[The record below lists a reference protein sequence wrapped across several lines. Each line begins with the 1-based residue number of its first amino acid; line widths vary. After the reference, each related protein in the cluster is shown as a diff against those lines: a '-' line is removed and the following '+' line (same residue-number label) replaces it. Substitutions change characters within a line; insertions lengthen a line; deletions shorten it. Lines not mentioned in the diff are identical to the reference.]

1 MTSEGP
7 HRTGHEPDEVSP
19 GAGGPAPYGDR
30 PAQPDNG
37 NNAAGPDL
45 GWAPPPPA
53 RPDASTPAWATQS
66 EQPPAPAWGAA
77 AAPQPND
84 PPQPAWGAAPAAQ
97 PNDPPQ
103 PAWAAGGGT
112 SEPPQQQPGTWPGS
126 EGAPAPAQPAWA
138 TPQQQGW
145 TPAEQ
150 STPAPTWTPN
160 AAEQPD
166 WAQPPARGA
175 AQVPPATTAWP
186 AQEDPANAGGWGGP
200 APTNPPTAEWRGA
213 EAQQAEPQQAA
224 NWSGGAQ
231 QNETPGNGGW
241 PATTAGRDDQPVWT
255 PAEQSPPTWG
265 QPAEPAEQSAP
276 SWGQAAAPS
285 AARGA
290 AQVPAPPTNWPGQDD
305 PARSGGWAAQQQ
317 QAQPAGWGDG
327 DARQEQPAQ
336 PAAWGDAESRPQQPD
351 WVLSPQDQ
359 PAERP
364 EPVGWTPAEQSGLP
378 SRASV
383 SVPGKDGPPEV
394 EPWAPGEVWGRAEAE
409 AAQARGGWEADRG
422 DEAPAYQPGPAPG
435 ISPANAVPL
444 PPQEQRVPGA
454 SLAAA
459 PPSDYAPQAQ
469 FAPIPEQPAYAERET
484 PDAPAQYE
492 ADPAGWGR
500 AEDAPASGAVVPAP
514 RTSPESGAGRAV
526 VPVSDA
532 ESAAGAAAARA
543 SASVPLASRVMP
555 PTDQAIRPT
564 GTATP
569 QPRVYGRPARPEPEN
584 EPEPEPFQ
592 VDAGADRQPVPE
604 WQSDSQRQAAPDW
617 QNDSQRQA
625 APDWQND
632 PPRQAAPDW
641 QNDPPRQAAPDWQN
655 DSQRQAA
662 PDWQNDPQRQV
673 GPGWGGEPAAEPRFD
688 DRQPA
693 PNAFG
698 EAPPPPPAFP
708 PGVPSFVDAPGN
720 NRPVNGTRPHGGAER
735 PADQFGG
742 PGSPAAGTAAVGSA
756 STFGAPNFGG
766 PGSGGPGFGGPAIE
780 SGPGGSFPPAFPPPP
795 QPAPSWG
802 QEPGQSDQGRFDAF
816 KPDAAESPK
825 AEPPTPKVR
834 NGRVLA
840 AVLIAAV
847 LILAVPLG
855 LLLLLGKVDQKE
867 TPAFDPAVGT
877 CVKQAGEGGASAANC
892 GEAGSFTIV
901 SKVDAKEKCA
911 DPTQPHVVLP
921 GSGANRV
928 LCLKPATK

>member
-7 HRTGHEPDEVSP
+7 HRTGQEPDEVSP

-37 NNAAGPDL
+37 HNAAGPDL
-45 GWAPPPPA
+45 GWAPAPPA
-53 RPDASTPAWATQS
+53 RPNPSTPAWATQS

-84 PPQPAWGAAPAAQ
+84 PA
-97 PNDPPQ
+97 Q
-103 PAWAAGGGT
+103 PAWAAGGGA
-112 SEPPQQQPGTWPGS
+112 SEPPQQQPGTWPGND
-126 EGAPAPAQPAWA
+126 GAPAPAQPAWA
-138 TPQQQGW
+138 AQQQGW

-150 STPAPTWTPN
+150 SAPAPTWTPS
-160 AAEQPD
+160 ASEQPD
-166 WAQPPARGA
+166 WVQAQPAARGA
-175 AQVPPATTAWP
+175 AQVPPATAAWP
-186 AQEDPANAGGWGGP
+186 GQEDPARAGGWGGAAQADPP
-200 APTNPPTAEWRGA
+200 AGDWRGA
-213 EAQQAEPQQAA
+213 ESQQPEQQQAA
-224 NWSGGAQ
+224 NWSSGAQ
-231 QNETPGNGGW
+231 QDDASGNGNW
-241 PATTAGRDDQPVWT
+241 PASAARDDQPVWT

-265 QPAEPAEQSAP
+265 QPAESAEQPAP
-276 SWGQAAAPS
+276 GWGQAAQPN

-290 AQVPAPPTNWPGQDD
+290 AQVPAPTTNWPAQDD

-327 DARQEQPAQ
+327 DARQDQAAR
-336 PAAWGDAESRPQQPD
+336 PAAWGDAEGRPQQPD

-359 PAERP
+359 PTERP
-364 EPVGWTPAEQSGLP
+364 EPAGWNAAEPSGLP
-378 SRASV
+378 ARASV
-383 SVPGKDGPPEV
+383 SVPGNDGAPGWAAGPDNAAQGNSGVPEV

-409 AAQARGGWEADRG
+409 ASAQSRGGWEADRG

-459 PPSDYAPQAQ
+459 PPADYAPQAQ

-484 PDAPAQYE
+484 PEAAAQFEADAP
-492 ADPAGWGR
+492 GWGR
-500 AEDAPASGAVVPAP
+500 ADEAPASGALVPAP

-526 VPVSDA
+526 VPVPEA
-532 ESAAGAAAARA
+532 ESAAGAAARATA

-555 PTDQAIRPT
+555 PTDQAIQST

-584 EPEPEPFQ
+584 EPEPEAFQ
-592 VDAGADRQPVPE
+592 ADPGAERQG
-604 WQSDSQRQAAPDW
+604 APDW
-617 QNDSQRQA
+617 QNE
-625 APDWQND
+625 
-632 PPRQAAPDW
+632 PPRQAG
-641 QNDPPRQAAPDWQN
+641 
-655 DSQRQAA
+655 A

-673 GPGWGGEPAAEPRFD
+673 GPGWGGEPPAEARFD

-693 PNAFG
+693 PSAFN
-698 EAPPPPPAFP
+698 EAPSAPPAFP

-720 NRPVNGTRPHGGAER
+720 NRPLNGVRPHAGAER
-735 PADQFGG
+735 PGDQFGG
-742 PGSPAAGTAAVGSA
+742 PGSPAAGAATVNGTSA
-756 STFGAPNFGG
+756 FGGPSFGG
-766 PGSGGPGFGGPAIE
+766 PGSGGSGFGGPATE
-780 SGPGGSFPPAFPPPP
+780 SAPGGGFPPAFPPAQ

-802 QEPGQSDQGRFDAF
+802 QEAGQSDHGRFDAF
-816 KPDAAESPK
+816 KPDADEPK

-855 LLLLLGKVDQKE
+855 LLMLLGKFGGNDS
-867 TPAFDPAVGT
+867 PAFDPAVGT
-877 CVKQAGEGGASAANC
+877 CVKQAGEAGATAADC
-892 GEAGSFTIV
+892 GEADAFTIV
-901 SKVDAKEKCA
+901 SKVDAKEKCT
-911 DPTQPHVVLP
+911 DTTQPHVVLP
-921 GSGANRV
+921 GDGTNRV